1 MNDRDC
7 QLVRHIKE
15 HHNELQY
22 ELSLINGFEEYL
34 SNKIINKAIKMDL
47 LQIGENVNHF
57 TKEVQAQLNKKDFIG
72 IIDIRNQVAHGY
84 VQIKEELI
92 WNTIQKDVP
101 RLMQQ
106 IDSLKQPL
114 SDQRIQSVAFSFTH

>member
-1 MNDRDC
+1 MNDRDA

-15 HHNELQY
+15 HHKELQY

-34 SNKIINKAIKMDL
+34 TNKIINKAIKMDL

-57 TKEVQAQLNKKDFIG
+57 TEEIQVQLNKKDFIG
-72 IIDIRNQVAHGY
+72 IIDIRNQVTHGY

-92 WNTIQKDVP
+92 WNTIQKDIP
-101 RLMQQ
+101 RLMAQ
-106 IDSLKQPL
+106 IYSLK
-114 SDQRIQSVAFSFTH
+114 